1 MNFSISPISQNFNKL
16 YAISVIMTD
25 LIACISSGE
34 KSWAHV
40 ERLIK
45 EENWSKVLVITNDF
59 GKKNFKSGKKIE
71 FVVVDFQKPV
81 SQLIEEI
88 RKGLDGKI
96 TDFEVALNLVSGN
109 GKEHMAILSA
119 LLKLGIGVRLLA
131 VTREGVKEL

>member
-1 MNFSISPISQNFNKL
+1 
-16 YAISVIMTD
+16 MTD
-25 LIACISSGE
+25 LVACLSSGE

-40 ERLIK
+40 ERLVK
-45 EENWSKVLVITNDF
+45 EQDWKNVFLITNDF
-59 GKKNFKSGKKIE
+59 GMKNFKQEKKVE

-88 RKGLDGKI
+88 RKNLNGKI

-119 LLKLGIGVRLLA
+119 LLKLGIGVRLMA
-131 VTREGVKEL
+131 VTKEGIREL

>member
-1 MNFSISPISQNFNKL
+1 
-16 YAISVIMTD
+16 MTD
-25 LIACISSGE
+25 LVACLSSGE

-45 EENWSKVLVITNDF
+45 EENWSKVFVITNDF
-59 GKKNFKSGKKIE
+59 SRKNFKPEKKVE

-81 SQLIEEI
+81 STLIENI
-88 RKGLDGKI
+88 KKGLNGKI

-119 LLKLGIGVRLLA
+119 LLKLGIGVRLMA
-131 VTREGVKEL
+131 VTKDGIREL

>member
-1 MNFSISPISQNFNKL
+1 
-16 YAISVIMTD
+16 MTD
-25 LIACISSGE
+25 LIACLSSGE

-45 EENWSKVLVITNDF
+45 EENWGKVFVVTNDF
-59 GKKNFKSGKKIE
+59 GRKNFKSGKQIE
-71 FVVVDFQKPV
+71 FIVVDFQKPV

-88 RKGLDGKI
+88 KKGLKEKI

-119 LLKLGIGVRLLA
+119 LLGLGVGLRLVA
-131 VTREGVKEL
+131 VTKEGIREL